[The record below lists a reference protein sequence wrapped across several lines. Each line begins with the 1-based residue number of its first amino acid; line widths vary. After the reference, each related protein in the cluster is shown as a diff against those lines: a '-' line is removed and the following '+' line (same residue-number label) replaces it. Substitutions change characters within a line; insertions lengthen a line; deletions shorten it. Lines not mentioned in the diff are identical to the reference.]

1 MPKGLLP
8 VLLIIAVIAIY
19 VVAKIVQNI
28 RKSERQWQDVDKTK
42 LREWEDEDDWP

>member
-8 VLLIIAVIAIY
+8 VLLIISVIAIY
-19 VVAKIVQNI
+19 VVAKVVQNI